1 MFQQNMKNICKILKV
16 NLLKFCQIEDLLKVK
31 ITIHVFINMTNSVKI
46 VIESD
51 LISYLKTKY
60 DVEKTFSQEK
70 FGDTKR
76 LIRRS

>member
-31 ITIHVFINMTNSVKI
+31 ITIFINMTNSVKI

-76 LIRRS
+76 LIRRR